1 MDFFPD
7 QQDNQYRDRL
17 RNLTD
22 QFGWPEMKALRAE
35 SRKLNVE
42 RFSFEFQRRLGEEGL
57 IGLTWPKPF
66 GQAARLD
73 QQLLMAEELE
83 CQGFPGYGLT
93 SIQRG
98 GGMILRNGTEAQI
111 AEHLPHVV
119 DGSYVYCQGLSE
131 PGAGSDLLA
140 LKTRAVRDGDEWVIN
155 GSKLW
160 TSTAHA
166 ATWCSVLLRTDPEQ
180 TRHRGL
186 SVLLVDLKSPGVT
199 MQPVR
204 VLGGWHVNAVFY
216 DNVRVPAANLVGEE
230 NQGWRVITGNL
241 DEERAMSFGGT
252 ETRLFCARL
261 IHRLSGMA
269 DRLSDSDLERLGH
282 FVMELEADRL
292 LYLHVGLQ
300 AQRGEDTSG
309 TGPMSKVYGSELAQE
324 FVEWAGE
331 LLGHE
336 TLFAEGADVL
346 AEDLEEQLRCAT
358 VLTVIG
364 GTSEVQR
371 NIVSNRHLGLPRS
384 N

>member
-1 MDFFPD
+1 MNFLPN
-7 QQDNQYRDRL
+7 QEDNKFRDRFRAL
-17 RNLTD
+17 AD
-22 QFGWPEMKALRAE
+22 QFGWEEMQTLRAE
-35 SRKLNVE
+35 SRELRVE

-57 IGLTWPKPF
+57 IGLTWPAPYGKD
-66 GQAARLD
+66 ARLD

-98 GGMILRNGTEAQI
+98 GGMILRNGTPAQI

-119 DGSYVYCQGLSE
+119 NGSYVYCQGLSE

-140 LKTRAVRDGDEWVIN
+140 LRTKAVRDGDEWVIN
-155 GSKLW
+155 GAKLW

-166 ATWCSVLLRTDPEQ
+166 ATWCSVLVRTDPEQ

-186 SVLLVDLKSPGVT
+186 SVFLVDLKSPGVT
-199 MQPVR
+199 MQPVW
-204 VLGGWHVNAVFY
+204 VMGGWHVNAVFY
-216 DNVRVPAANLVGEE
+216 ENVRVPAANLVGEE
-230 NQGWRVITGNL
+230 GGGWKVITGNL

-269 DRLSDSDLERLGH
+269 DQLAESDLERLGY
-282 FVMELEADRL
+282 FIMELEADRL
-292 LYLHVGLQ
+292 LYLRVGLQ
-300 AQRGEDTSG
+300 AQRGDDTSG
-309 TGPMSKVYGSELAQE
+309 TGPMSKVYGSELAQQ
-324 FVEWAGE
+324 FAEWAAE

-336 TLFAEGADVL
+336 VLFKVGADVL

-358 VLTVIG
+358 VLSVIG